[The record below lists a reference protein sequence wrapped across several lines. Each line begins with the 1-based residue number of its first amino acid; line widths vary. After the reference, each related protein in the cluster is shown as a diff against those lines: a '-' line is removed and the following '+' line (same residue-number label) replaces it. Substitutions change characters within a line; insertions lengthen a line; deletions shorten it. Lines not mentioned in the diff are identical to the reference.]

1 MDKGFLGILII
12 TYVIAAYKTAQWI
25 VGGNNI
31 IECLIAKTDKYD
43 ITGEDRSNIVAA
55 SMLHDIGKLAI
66 PDNVLNKPQG
76 LTSEEFEI
84 MKTHTVKGA
93 DMLAGLDACDEYPRF
108 FRTACEICRWHH
120 ERWDGGGYPDGL
132 KGEQIPISA
141 QVVSLADTYDA
152 LVSERVYKSA
162 LPHERNF

>member
-1 MDKGFLGILII
+1 
-12 TYVIAAYKTAQWI
+12 
-25 VGGNNI
+25 
-31 IECLIAKTDKYD
+31 
-43 ITGEDRSNIVAA
+43 
-55 SMLHDIGKLAI
+55 MLHDIGKLAI

-76 LTSEEFEI
+76 LASEEFEI

-93 DMLAGLDACDEYPRF
+93 DMLAGLDAYDEYPRF

-152 LVSERVYKSA
+152 LTSERVHKSA
-162 LPHERNF
+162 LPHECAVEMILHGECGEFNPLLIECFKESSDRIAEEVKKSAGEFSPPRR